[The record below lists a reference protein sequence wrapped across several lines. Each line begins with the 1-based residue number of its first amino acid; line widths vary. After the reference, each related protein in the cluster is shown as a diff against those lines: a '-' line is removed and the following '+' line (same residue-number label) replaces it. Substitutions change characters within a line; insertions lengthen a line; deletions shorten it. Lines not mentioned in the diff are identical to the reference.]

1 MQRQSGFTLIELVT
15 VIVILGIL
23 AAFAIPR
30 FTGLEVQARKAAVNG
45 LAGSV
50 KSAAA
55 LGKALWVANGDA
67 QATTVT
73 FEGGQSVTVSATTGY
88 PAATAAGIGATVTD
102 TAGYTKTAAGTT
114 YTWELDAATTKA
126 NCKIT
131 YDTSATPPSVTVDVT
146 DC

>member
-30 FTGLEVQARKAAVNG
+30 FTGLEAQARTAAVNG

-55 LGKALWVANGDA
+55 LGKALWVANGN
-67 QATTVT
+67 ATATSVS
-73 FEGGQSVTVSATTGY
+73 FEGGQSVTVSATSGY
-88 PAATAAGIGATVTD
+88 PAATNAGIGATVTD
-102 TAGYTKTAAGTT
+102 TAGYTISNTGSVI
-114 YTWELDAATTKA
+114 TWQLSAATTPA
-126 NCKIT
+126 NCKVT
-131 YDTSATPPSVTVDVT
+131 YDTSNTPPTVATTVNG
-146 DC
+146 C